1 MRRRSPVKVE
11 RRARIGDLAAV
22 GAKYH
27 KDCLSF
33 FMTTTKRKTTPRKPE
48 EESNSKLPEE
58 VVSAM
63 RNEREKVWEVTQ
75 IEEVLA
81 KSSAPKMS
89 RRSLL
94 EKLRRQMADEI
105 FVVYSHGQP
114 SFVVFKSQVANKLRS
129 KEDDPNHHLEKVAKS
144 IKEKIE
150 SIAMDKNHYTIDLNR
165 NNTSDYS
172 SNTVRKLLEYISPKF
187 KDSLQS
193 IMIGNM
199 ITSFVR
205 NQPTDLQVALAAL
218 LHSSRTIIQTFH
230 DYGVTCSY
238 DEMNRFKKSAAVA
251 SLSSEGHGGMKAH
264 REGLI
269 QVVVDN
275 FDANISS
282 QNGKSS
288 THALAMIITQP
299 GQDDELE
306 ETVRISRLTRA
317 NRRLPIEDD
326 TEIVE
331 YFTTEKKPSMPQ
343 RNPSR
348 QEDASCNAGEA
359 ERLDFVFLRQILN
372 EPDCPEFCGYNVRQ
386 MREAGAK
393 QSNKTNVEYL
403 PLIDNP
409 PSAPATM
416 MTAMLKAEERCQ
428 ALGQK
433 YVA

>member
-1 MRRRSPVKVE
+1 
-11 RRARIGDLAAV
+11 
-22 GAKYH
+22 
-27 KDCLSF
+27 
-33 FMTTTKRKTTPRKPE
+33 MTTTKRKTTPRKPE

-331 YFTTEKKPSMPQ
+331 YFTTEKKPPMPQ

-372 EPDCPEFCGYNVRQ
+372 EPDCPEFSGYNVRQ